1 MFDHLIICE
10 AFPADYKRQL
20 QDVVHRRKSF
30 KDGGTSQLE
39 EDRNHRVLV
48 DFCSMRCQQ
57 AGIMDR
63 EDGEMV
69 FHPNAGLAYSQLPPQ
84 PIQHPGYAALP
95 PHHVSMRQPPPSYS
109 DHAYTRGPY
118 YGESQSSSLKSGDD
132 ENPLEPAPLSH
143 APHYPNPPYSPV
155 PHDFPFFYQDGRWI
169 CKYCCHVPPQ
179 YRDPQSYWINN
190 MRVPPPPNFIDYH
203 LGVCREFQKTM
214 YEQNQYHPRAH
225 MASPAMA
232 YSPGRPYQTPQPHP
246 SLENGTVVSPPGM
259 LSSPYHPAQIYPLS
273 ANRSSKLSSVSL
285 QPAGAEDTAVTQ
297 AIEYL
302 EKNNKSAFDS
312 DGKSIPESEQLVQ
325 EEDRLLLT
333 EYFYYMMK
341 QLRPVRFSESDRRT
355 RGGKREKIK
364 VGYGGLQCVHCVDIQ
379 NSRKFFW
386 SNVDRLANSF
396 AEIPGHILKCRRCPQ
411 PYKDALLL
419 LKQRHADQMSRLPR
433 GSQKV
438 FFRRMWNRLHKE
450 DPDDHS
456 EHSQEQQFMESH
468 REQRPEK
475 VPGSESFATRPPRVD
490 VQLSPTPQDSSPPGT
505 SGSEDSSIYFLQ
517 RPSTEAAKAL
527 ADASMQPGPPSP
539 NSRVL
544 LAIPEDKD
552 WLSDTDCFIRRQLEV
567 FCTTSEDVEQALEDR
582 KYPVKLGQIG
592 IRCIHC
598 ALTPNGAR
606 AQAVAYPF
614 SISGIYEAAREFQR
628 LHLETCENLPL
639 SAKSKLVSLRGST
652 SLSSVLRKYYVLA
665 AKALGLH
672 DTMNG
677 IRAGGDA
684 APPGSQAA
692 FIFSEAS
699 AEESNEDLKAL
710 SRGMDMRRASLPAIS
725 AKKRKAETDALENP
739 PMKRPAL
746 PKDPSPDT

>member
-1 MFDHLIICE
+1 MI
-10 AFPADYKRQL
+10 
-20 QDVVHRRKSF
+20 
-30 KDGGTSQLE
+30 
-39 EDRNHRVLV
+39 
-48 DFCSMRCQQ
+48 
-57 AGIMDR
+57 
-63 EDGEMV
+63 
-69 FHPNAGLAYSQLPPQ
+69 
-84 PIQHPGYAALP
+84 
-95 PHHVSMRQPPPSYS
+95 
-109 DHAYTRGPY
+109 
-118 YGESQSSSLKSGDD
+118 
-132 ENPLEPAPLSH
+132 
-143 APHYPNPPYSPV
+143 
-155 PHDFPFFYQDGRWI
+155 
-169 CKYCCHVPPQ
+169 
-179 YRDPQSYWINN
+179 
-190 MRVPPPPNFIDYH
+190 
-203 LGVCREFQKTM
+203 
-214 YEQNQYHPRAH
+214 
-225 MASPAMA
+225 
-232 YSPGRPYQTPQPHP
+232 
-246 SLENGTVVSPPGM
+246 
-259 LSSPYHPAQIYPLS
+259 SSPYHPAQIYPLS
-273 ANRSSKLSSVSL
+273 ASQNPKLSSVSL
-285 QPAGAEDTAVTQ
+285 KPVRAEDTAVNQ
-297 AIEYL
+297 AIEFL
-302 EKNNKSAFDS
+302 EKNNKSAFDAE
-312 DGKSIPESEQLVQ
+312 GNSIPESEQLVQ

-355 RGGKREKIK
+355 RGGKREKIR

-456 EHSQEQQFMESH
+456 EHSPEQQFMAPSEN
-468 REQRPEK
+468 PPDK
-475 VPGSESFATRPPRVD
+475 MPGRASSVTRPSELD
-490 VQLSPTPQDSSPPGT
+490 VSSTPHDSSPPGT
-505 SGSEDSSIYFLQ
+505 SGSEGSSIYFLQ
-517 RPSTEAAKAL
+517 RPSSEAAKAL
-527 ADASMQPGPPSP
+527 ADASIQPGPPSP

-552 WLSDTDCFIRRQLEV
+552 WLSDMDCFIRRQLEV
-567 FCTTSEDVEQALEDR
+567 FCATSEDIEQALEDR
-582 KYPVKLGQIG
+582 KYPVKLGQVG

-598 ALTPNGAR
+598 ALTQNGAR

-614 SISGIYEAAREFQR
+614 SISGIYESAREFQR
-628 LHLETCENLPL
+628 LHLENCENLPL

-665 AKALGLH
+665 ARALGLH

-684 APPGSQAA
+684 VPPGSQAA

-710 SRGMDMRRASLPAIS
+710 SRGVDIRRTSLAAIS
-725 AKKRKAETDALENP
+725 AKKRKAEQEALDYP
-739 PMKRPAL
+739 PVKRPAL
-746 PKDPSPDT
+746 PKDPSPDNK